1 MAAGSVRWST
11 SSAYWRVL
19 ARRGYANVR
28 KIALAQASLRDRLL
42 RRLVPLSPQVLLVV
56 VAADH
61 AETIRASLA
70 ASREGLAT
78 LAHEYLTRC
87 DDAVERLR
95 GDVERTI
102 AAVVLEIAHSQ
113 ELVTLA
119 RVLRMTPH
127 IPVLVVTGEREE
139 NTARQAVQQGA
150 QDYLLWE
157 RLDAYS
163 LPKALAGALQRAA
176 NTEAQQVELKRAS
189 VTLNS
194 IGDGVV
200 TVDATGNVGY
210 LNAVAEQMTGWP
222 RHEATGLPLGQVL
235 RIINGDTREPVPN
248 PLELAMR
255 HNKPVSLS
263 PNSVLVRRDGHESA
277 IADTAAPIHGDDER
291 IEGAV
296 IVFHDISETRA
307 AAERMAHLAHHD
319 HLTGLPNRLLLDDR
333 LAQAI
338 RYSQR
343 HRRSLGV
350 LFLDVNGF
358 KDINDTRGHAVGDQ
372 LLKSIAL
379 KLVGAV
385 RGSDTVGRLGGD
397 EFVVVLP
404 DVTGANDIRA
414 TVKKILAALDRP
426 HRLADLEIRVSLS
439 AGLAVYPDDGLEAEV
454 LLARA
459 DAALYANKANSQ
471 AAPANTPIRADV
483 QRQAAQSRRA

>member
-1 MAAGSVRWST
+1 M
-11 SSAYWRVL
+11 SAH
-19 ARRGYANVR
+19 
-28 KIALAQASLRDRLL
+28 
-42 RRLVPLSPQVLLVV
+42 VLLVV
-56 VAADH
+56 VAADR
-61 AETIRASLA
+61 AETIRVSLA
-70 ASREGLAT
+70 ASREGPAGLVC
-78 LAHEYLTRC
+78 EYLTRC
-87 DDAVERLR
+87 VDAVERLR
-95 GDVERTI
+95 GDVERTV
-102 AAVVLEIAHSQ
+102 AAIVLD
-113 ELVTLA
+113 LVLPDSRGLA
-119 RVLRMTPH
+119 SLERVLSMTPH
-127 IPVLVVTGEREE
+127 IPVLVVGGEREE
-139 NTARQAVQQGA
+139 NTARRAVQQGA

-163 LPKALAGALQRAA
+163 LPKALAGALQRSA
-176 NTEAQQVELKRAS
+176 NTAAQQVELKRQS

-200 TVDATGNVGY
+200 SVDANDNVRY
-210 LNAVAEQMTGWP
+210 LNAVAEEMTGWP
-222 RHEATGLPLGQVL
+222 MHEATGLPLAKVL

-248 PLELAMR
+248 PLELAML
-255 HNKPVSLS
+255 HNRPVALS
-263 PNSVLVRRDGHESA
+263 PNSVLVRRDGHESPV
-277 IADTAAPIHGDDER
+277 ADTTAPIHGDDGR

-296 IVFHDISETRA
+296 IVFHDISATRA

-350 LFLDVNGF
+350 LFLDVDGF
-358 KDINDTRGHAVGDQ
+358 KEINDTRGHAVGDQ

-385 RGSDTVGRLGGD
+385 RGSDTVARLGGD

-414 TVKKILAALDRP
+414 TVKKIRAALDKP
-426 HRLADLEIRVSLS
+426 HYLSALAIRVSLS
-439 AGLAVYPDDGLEAEV
+439 AGLSVYPDDGHEADV

-459 DAALYANKANSQ
+459 DAALYADKAKGQ
-471 AAPANTPIRADV
+471 AAPAHTSTRANVV
-483 QRQAAQSRRA
+483 QRQAGQSRRA

>member
-1 MAAGSVRWST
+1 
-11 SSAYWRVL
+11 
-19 ARRGYANVR
+19 
-28 KIALAQASLRDRLL
+28 
-42 RRLVPLSPQVLLVV
+42 VPPHVLLVV
-56 VAADH
+56 VAVDR

-70 ASREGLAT
+70 ASRGGPET
-78 LAHEYLTRC
+78 LTCEYLTRC
-87 DDAVERLR
+87 DDAIEWLS
-95 GDVERTI
+95 GDAKRTV
-102 AAVVLEIAHSQ
+102 AAIVLDLDLPDSKGLA
-113 ELVTLA
+113 TLE
-119 RVLRMTPH
+119 RVLRMTPY
-127 IPVLVVTGEREE
+127 IPVVVVGGEREE
-139 NTARQAVQQGA
+139 NTARQALQQGA
-150 QDYLLWE
+150 QDYVLWE
-157 RLDAYS
+157 RLDSHS

-176 NTEAQQVELKRAS
+176 NTAAKQDELKRQS

-200 TVDATGNVGY
+200 SVDATGNVRY

-222 RHEATGLPLGQVL
+222 RHEATGQPLAKVL

-248 PLELAMR
+248 PLELAML
-255 HNKPVSLS
+255 HNKPVALS

-277 IADTAAPIHGDDER
+277 VADTAAPIHGDDDR

-307 AAERMAHLAHHD
+307 AAERMVHLAHHD
-319 HLTGLPNRLLLDDR
+319 HLTGLPNRMLLEDR

-350 LFLDVNGF
+350 LFLDVNEF

-372 LLKSIAL
+372 LLQSIARR
-379 KLVGAV
+379 LVGAV
-385 RGSDTVGRLGGD
+385 RCSDTVARLGGD

-414 TVKKILAALDRP
+414 TAKKILAALDKP
-426 HRLADLEIRVSLS
+426 HQLADLATRISLS
-439 AGLAVYPDDGLEAEV
+439 AGLAVYPDDGHEADV

-459 DAALYANKANSQ
+459 DAALYADKASRQ
-471 AAPANTPIRADV
+471 AAPANTPIRADAP
-483 QRQAAQSRRA
+483 RQESQSRRA